1 MSVVGLVLAAGS
13 GSRLGQ
19 PKALVRV
26 GEERLVDRAVRTLRS
41 GGADP
46 VVVVLGAALT
56 EVADAWVVENPEWAS
71 GMGSSLR
78 LGLAAMPADADAA
91 IVALVDQPDITPAV
105 IARLVATFAAGAPV
119 AVAAYRGK
127 RGNPVLLA
135 RSTWAEVSRLADGD
149 VGARPF
155 LAAHPELVTAVPCDD
170 IADPADID
178 TPADLARRIADPSST
193 ESGAPGAR
201 PQPGRLPPGR

>member
-1 MSVVGLVLAAGS
+1 VTDRQIVGLILAAGS

-26 GEERLVDRAVRTLRS
+26 GDERLVDRAVRTLRD
-41 GGADP
+41 GGAEP
-46 VVVVLGAALT
+46 IVVVLGAALA
-56 EVADAWVVENPEWAS
+56 EVAGASVVENPDWAT

-78 LGLAAMPADADAA
+78 VGLAALPADADAV
-91 IVALVDQPDITPAV
+91 IVSLVDQPDIGPAV
-105 IARLVATFAAGAPV
+105 AARLVEAFVDGATV
-119 AVAAYRGK
+119 AVASYGGK

-135 RSTWAEVSRLADGD
+135 RSTWAEVAELAQGD

-155 LAAHPELVTAVPCDD
+155 LAAHPELVTAVSCDD

-178 TPADLARRIADPSST
+178 TPADLARRLTDPAT
-193 ESGAPGAR
+193 APTDSG
-201 PQPGRLPPGR
+201 

>member
-1 MSVVGLVLAAGS
+1 VIAGLVLAAGS
-13 GSRLGQ
+13 GSRLGR
-19 PKALVRV
+19 PKALVQV
-26 GEERLVDRAVRTLRS
+26 GDERLVDRAVRTLRA

-56 EVADAWVVENPEWAS
+56 EVPGAQVVENPDWAS

-78 LGLAAMPADADAA
+78 VGLGALPANAEAVV
-91 IVALVDQPDITPAV
+91 VALVDQPDVTAEV
-105 IARLVATFAAGAPV
+105 VARLAAAFAAGAPV
-119 AVAAYRGK
+119 VVSAYGGR

-135 RSTWAEVSRLADGD
+135 RSTWAEVARLAEGD

-170 IADPADID
+170 IADPTDID
-178 TPADLARRIADPSST
+178 TAADLARRT
-193 ESGAPGAR
+193 
-201 PQPGRLPPGR
+201 PPGR